1 MSIVF
6 DRILGFC
13 LLKVKSR
20 MIVAVPLTNGNIV
33 QNVTLLPAIWDCQ
46 PLFLVLSQN
55 NRVYSKVEINCKRKI
70 HNI

>member
-20 MIVAVPLTNGNIV
+20 MIVAAPLTV
-33 QNVTLLPAIWDCQ
+33 MVT
-46 PLFLVLSQN
+46 S
-55 NRVYSKVEINCKRKI
+55 SKT
-70 HNI
+70 